1 MKATVS
7 SVLASSISAVVRAAS
22 SISVQA
28 LNVVIERAQVSTAI
42 TAGYAISTVSRVIPE
57 TQVVYVLAA
66 ASAFVDNEQWWKRY
80 QDAVAITELA
90 AIGISK
96 PLTDQAVISELKS
109 IGFNRPL
116 NDSITTTDD
125 LIITLIFIREVFDT
139 VSATDELKSV
149 NVSKALADSIFA
161 SEQKNFSFSKAL
173 SDTANTSE
181 LKRLSFSKPVSDS
194 VSVSESS
201 MASFAKA
208 TTDSVTTS
216 ESSARSVSK
225 KLTDTTA
232 ITEAKSFVLQKPL
245 SDTVLAS
252 EVFSKIVD
260 YNRLF
265 ADSATISDQQ
275 SLTLSILVT
284 DIASLADSQSMIY
297 EKSITG
303 DVVTAIDS
311 IVEIVITTGATQLI
325 NSFPLNYFT
334 LNGP

>member
-7 SVLASSISAVVRAAS
+7 SVLASSISAAVRAAS

-57 TQVVYVLAA
+57 TQVGYILAA
-66 ASAFVDNEQWWKRY
+66 ASAFTDNEQWWKRY

-90 AIGISK
+90 AISISK
-96 PLTDQAVISELKS
+96 PLADQAVISESKA
-109 IGFNRPL
+109 IGFDKPL
-116 NDSITTTDD
+116 DDSIEVTES

-149 NVSKALADSIFA
+149 DVSKALVDSIFA
-161 SEQKNFSFSKAL
+161 TEQKNFSFSKSL
-173 SDTANTSE
+173 SDTASIAE
-181 LKRLSFSKPVSDS
+181 LKRISFSKPVSDT
-194 VSVSESS
+194 VSMSESS
-201 MASFAKA
+201 RASLAKA

-225 KLTDTTA
+225 NLTDTTA
-232 ITEAKSFVLQKPL
+232 ITEAKSFVLQKAL
-245 SDTVLAS
+245 SDTTLIS
-252 EVFSKIVD
+252 EALSKIVD

-265 ADSATISDQQ
+265 ADSATMSDQQ
-275 SLTLSILVT
+275 SLALSVLIT
-284 DIASLADSQSMIY
+284 DIMSLTDSQSMLY

-303 DVVTAIDS
+303 DVVTPVDS
-311 IVEIVITTGATQLI
+311 IVSIVITSGATQLM